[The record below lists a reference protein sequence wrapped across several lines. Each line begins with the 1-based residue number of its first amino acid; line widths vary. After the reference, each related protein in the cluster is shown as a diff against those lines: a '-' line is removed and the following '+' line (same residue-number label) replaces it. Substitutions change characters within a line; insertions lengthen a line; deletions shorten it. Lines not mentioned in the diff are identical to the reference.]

1 MSSFRMENVRS
12 ALPSL
17 RWCGPGGAMGIVVES
32 GQVHASNY
40 QQWSPVGLGNYF
52 KTSAEL
58 AKIEKCFA
66 FKDPG
71 MVISFLSR
79 NKFLAELLLEI
90 HQQVGKYFNESLVS
104 VTLEIYRGADTGEE
118 DQLFVMVKSSQDSE
132 SAYKCLA
139 RLDEEWWLRELPRA
153 EGKMVI
159 SVEFADV

>member
-1 MSSFRMENVRS
+1 MGTLSESS
-12 ALPSL
+12 
-17 RWCGPGGAMGIVVES
+17 
-32 GQVHASNY
+32 QVHAANY
-40 QQWSPVGLGNYF
+40 QRWSPVGLGNYF
-52 KTSAEL
+52 KTSAQL
-58 AKIEKCFA
+58 TKIEKCFA

-71 MVISFLSR
+71 MVISLLLRSG
-79 NKFLAELLLEI
+79 FLAELLLEI
-90 HQQVGKYFNESLVS
+90 HQKIGQYFNEAYVS

-153 EGKMVI
+153 KGKMVI

>member
-1 MSSFRMENVRS
+1 MSSARMENVRR

-17 RWCGPGGAMGIVVES
+17 RWCGPGGAMGAWSES
-32 GQVHASNY
+32 SRVHASNY

-52 KTSAEL
+52 KISAEL

-79 NKFLAELLLEI
+79 NESLAELLLEI
-90 HQQVGKYFNESLVS
+90 HQQIAHYFNGAYVY
-104 VTLEIYRGADTGEE
+104 VTLEIYRGADAGEE

-153 EGKMVI
+153 KGKMVI